1 MALSYYKE
9 TLRETARKLATPGKG
24 ILAVDESTNTCGK
37 RLASIGVENTEE
49 NRQAYRG
56 MLFTTKGLGNYISGA
71 ILFEE
76 TLFQDHADG
85 ESMVAKLEKQGI
97 VPGIKVDKGLKP
109 LVGGLEHET
118 YCSGL
123 DGLTERA
130 SDYYARG
137 ARFAK
142 WRAVL
147 QITADGPSDLAIREN
162 AWGLARYARSVQEA
176 GLVPIIEPEI
186 LMDGDHDIL
195 TTSEIQEK
203 IIKEVYSACQQ
214 NGVYLEG
221 TLLKPSMTVP
231 GADYEGK
238 SDPKS
243 VALATVTTL
252 LRSVPAAVPG
262 IVFLSGGLSEEEAS
276 LYLNEMNLL
285 AADKPWNLSF
295 SYGRALQ
302 HSALR
307 AWGGSNEA
315 EGQKFVLA
323 RAQANSEAS
332 KGLYVLGSQP
342 SSDEKLFVAAYTY

>member
-9 TLRETARKLATPGKG
+9 TLRETALKLATPGKG

-85 ESMVAKLEKQGI
+85 ESMISKLEKEGI
-97 VPGIKVDKGLKP
+97 IPGIKVDKGLKP
-109 LVGGLEHET
+109 LVGGLYHET

-147 QITADGPSDLAIREN
+147 QITMNGPSDLAIKEN

-176 GLVPIIEPEI
+176 G
-186 LMDGDHDIL
+186 
-195 TTSEIQEK
+195 
-203 IIKEVYSACQQ
+203 
-214 NGVYLEG
+214 
-221 TLLKPSMTVP
+221 
-231 GADYEGK
+231 
-238 SDPKS
+238 
-243 VALATVTTL
+243 
-252 LRSVPAAVPG
+252 
-262 IVFLSGGLSEEEAS
+262 
-276 LYLNEMNLL
+276 
-285 AADKPWNLSF
+285 
-295 SYGRALQ
+295 
-302 HSALR
+302 
-307 AWGGSNEA
+307 
-315 EGQKFVLA
+315 
-323 RAQANSEAS
+323 
-332 KGLYVLGSQP
+332 
-342 SSDEKLFVAAYTY
+342 